1 MSKIG
6 FKPVTMKDCCC
17 CSCRSHQATAMMI
30 LQECIEKHG
39 HPLIIIHILIMTQV
53 SWHQF
58 QSDALPMRK
67 WDETQFT
74 TKYPRQDE
82 TQVTTKYPRQDET
95 QVTTKYPRQDET
107 QFTTKYPR
115 QDETQVTT
123 KYPIQDETQVTTKYP
138 RQDETHFTTKYP
150 RQDETHFT
158 TKYPR
163 QDETQF
169 TTKYPR
175 QDETQVTKYWV
186 FGPLTKNFSHPRW
199 LAYNF
204 SSPNHKHQN
213 WYCRRWGRLPPNNRR
228 LEQIVVPPSLSL
240 LDGLVLLFNKT

>member
-1 MSKIG
+1 
-6 FKPVTMKDCCC
+6 
-17 CSCRSHQATAMMI
+17 MMI

-82 TQVTTKYPRQDET
+82 TQVTTKYP
-95 QVTTKYPRQDET
+95 
-107 QFTTKYPR
+107 
-115 QDETQVTT
+115 
-123 KYPIQDETQVTTKYP
+123 IQDETQV
-138 RQDETHFTTKYP
+138 TTKYP

-186 FGPLTKNFSHPRW
+186 FGPLTKISHIQDGLLTISQAPII
-199 LAYNF
+199 NI
-204 SSPNHKHQN
+204 KT
-213 WYCRRWGRLPPNNRR
+213 GIVEGGEIRLPPNNRR
-228 LEQIVVPPSLSL
+228 LEQIFVFLP
-240 LDGLVLLFNKT
+240 LFPFWMDWCF

>member
-6 FKPVTMKDCCC
+6 FKPVTMKDCCY
-17 CSCRSHQATAMMI
+17 CSCRSHQATGMHREALAPTYYYSHSYYDSSVMAPI
-30 LQECIEKHG
+30 SKWC
-39 HPLIIIHILIMTQV
+39 T
-53 SWHQF
+53 
-58 QSDALPMRK
+58 LPMRK

-82 TQVTTKYPRQDET
+82 TQFTTKHPRQDET

-115 QDETQVTT
+115 QDETQ
-123 KYPIQDETQVTTKYP
+123 
-138 RQDETHFTTKYP
+138 
-150 RQDETHFT
+150 FT

-186 FGPLTKNFSHPRW
+186 FGPLTKNSHI
-199 LAYNF
+199 
-204 SSPNHKHQN
+204 Q
-213 WYCRRWGRLPPNNRR
+213 
-228 LEQIVVPPSLSL
+228 
-240 LDGLVLLFNKT
+240 DGLLTISQAPIINIKTGIIEGGEITT